1 MARKKQKS
9 PLDYISLPHFK
20 IKPDVKKGIYMM
32 LIFVVSVV
40 LFFSLVDL
48 AGSVGPYLARGLALI
63 AGWAKWVIPFLL
75 LAMAGL
81 MFGRNKRSLGIL
93 HYLGVVLFLW
103 SLAALLQ
110 FFIEPVDWSLALEQG
125 KGGGYIG
132 WSLAVLVNKIFGFWA
147 GIVVLLALLFIGL
160 MLMFNSTLSAI
171 FEKSTTPVRL
181 AFHPFIWLFKHFKE
195 NRLAKKYNNDFLPE
209 EIIEPE
215 DMIAGDETVVD
226 DFSARPLAMEKS
238 KLKKNKDSSSEE
250 VKSHWQPTNIK
261 IDLPLDL
268 LNGKISKPTS
278 GDIKANIE
286 IIKLTLDKF
295 GIPVEMG
302 EVSVGPTVTQ
312 YTLKPAEGI
321 KLSRITALNND
332 LSMALAAHPVRIEA
346 PIPGKSLVGIEVP
359 NKTVA
364 NVPLKE
370 ILESDNFKK
379 RKSSLMVG
387 LGKDVAGQVWLDNL
401 GKMPHLL
408 VAGATGSGKSVMLNT
423 MIISLLYQNNPD
435 DLKFILVDPKR
446 VELTIY
452 NGLPHLLTPVITE
465 VSKTINALKWC
476 LNEMD
481 RRFDTLSRVHKRDIE
496 SYNET
501 AKEKMPYIIF
511 IIDELADLMVV
522 AAKDMEAG
530 VVRLAQ
536 MARAVGIHLVLAT
549 QRPSVNVITGTIK
562 ANMPARIAFSVASAI
577 DSRTIL
583 DSSGAEKLLGR
594 GDMLF
599 SNASLS
605 KPKRLQ
611 GALITDQEIKR
622 VVNYIKEKVG
632 EPNYLTEITERQK
645 VKGMA
650 GVGIDGASD
659 DDDELLSEAKELIIN
674 SGKAS
679 ASYLQRR
686 LSIGYARAA
695 RLLDLLEEAGIIGPS
710 NGAKPREILISQQEY
725 EGIINQGVSGVRLHD
740 QATFSPPEKYLDAE
754 ENDEI
759 VNKEQD
765 DEDNEPAFF
774 DEEVVATEIMEKLD
788 DVDSSEDDLE
798 PDNEDTMLEPTT
810 KSKTNHK
817 NKLKLDKKSDDK
829 ASDEV
834 DYERY
839 FSR

>member
-1 MARKKQKS
+1 MVKRRQKS
-9 PLDYISLPHFK
+9 PLDYISLPSLRVN
-20 IKPDVKKGIYMM
+20 PDVKKNI
-32 LIFVVSVV
+32 LVV
-40 LFFSLVDL
+40 LFFLVAIILFLSLFDL
-48 AGSVGPYLARGLALI
+48 AGSIGPYLNSALAFL
-63 AGWAKWVIPFLL
+63 AGWAKWMIPILLLIMGFLL
-75 LAMAGL
+75 
-81 MFGRNKRSLGIL
+81 FGQNKKKLGAL
-93 HYLGVVLFLW
+93 HYIGVLLFLW
-103 SLAALLQ
+103 SVAAVLQ
-110 FFIEPVDWSLALEQG
+110 FLVEPADWSLALDQG

-132 WSLAVLVNKIFGFWA
+132 WSLAAMVMKAFGFWA
-147 GIVVLLALLFIGL
+147 GFIVLLALLFIGL
-160 MLMFNSTLSAI
+160 MLMFNSTLVDI
-171 FEKSTTPVRL
+171 FQKGTAPIRL
-181 AFHPFIWLFKHFKE
+181 AFHPLAFLFRKIKE
-195 NRLAKKYNNDFLPE
+195 NNLAKQYDKEFLPD
-209 EIIEPE
+209 EILPPVE
-215 DMIAGDETVVD
+215 DFNVENNVTEDTFVAHPIKGDKV
-226 DFSARPLAMEKS
+226 RQS
-238 KLKKNKDSSSEE
+238 KKTAVADEGSRW
-250 VKSHWQPTNIK
+250 HQTNIK

-268 LNGKISKPTS
+268 LNSRISKPTS
-278 GDIKANIE
+278 GDIKANTE
-286 IIKLTLDKF
+286 IIRMTLEKF

-302 EVSVGPTVTQ
+302 EISVGPTVTQ

-346 PIPGKSLVGIEVP
+346 PIPGKALVGIEVP
-359 NKTVA
+359 NKTA
-364 NVPLKE
+364 ATVPLKE
-370 ILESDNFKK
+370 ILDSDNFKK
-379 RKSSLMVG
+379 RKVNLMIG

-401 GKMPHLL
+401 AKMPHML
-408 VAGATGSGKSVMLNT
+408 VAGQTGSGKSVMLNT

-435 DLKFILVDPKR
+435 DLRFIMVDPKR

-481 RRFDTLSRVHKRDIE
+481 RRFDTLSKLHKRDIE
-496 SYNET
+496 SYNENT
-501 AKEKMPYIIF
+501 KDKMPYIVF

-522 AAKDMEAG
+522 AGKDMEAG
-530 VVRLAQ
+530 IVRLAQ

-562 ANMPARIAFSVASAI
+562 ANMPARIAFAVASGI

-599 SNASLS
+599 SNATLS

-622 VVNYIKEKVG
+622 VVNYIKDKVG
-632 EPNYLTEITERQK
+632 EPNYLEEITERQK

-650 GVGIDGASD
+650 GVGIDGGSD

-695 RLLDLLEEAGIIGPS
+695 RLLDLLEEAGVIGPS
-710 NGAKPREILISQQEY
+710 NGAKAREIMISQEQY
-725 EGIINQGVSGVRLHD
+725 ASIIDQGVSGTRLHN
-740 QATFSPPEKYLDAE
+740 QAESVAPDEYLPSEDEAEDDDSPESSFSAESADSAGRDIFSDMPEE
-754 ENDEI
+754 EEEI
-759 VNKEQD
+759 VIT
-765 DEDNEPAFF
+765 
-774 DEEVVATEIMEKLD
+774 EETINNAA
-788 DVDSSEDDLE
+788 VDSRHGVNLSETSSEDE
-798 PDNEDTMLEPTT
+798 ETSENT
-810 KSKTNHK
+810 KKKPK
-817 NKLKLDKKSDDK
+817 NDDSDD
-829 ASDEV
+829 DFG
-834 DYERY
+834 RY